1 MSLNKTKIVTLLLI
15 GIPIL
20 IKIIIKRRN
29 TIPKMKTDN
38 KMANQLLKSMRIL
51 IKMAVL
57 V

>member
-1 MSLNKTKIVTLLLI
+1 MSPNKIKIVTLLLI
-15 GIPIL
+15 EIPTL

-29 TIPKMKTDN
+29 TMSKMKIDN

-51 IKMAVL
+51 TKMVES